1 MGPDSFLFTSP
12 GLCSMSSSL
21 EFSVAMTCCP
31 ASPSL
36 LSLFCICLYK
46 TFIKP
51 TFWTP
56 HPQKPTHSSKPHLN
70 PIYFLKASEPFRVIK
85 SLCFKKSCSYGHLC
99 LLYCAFNV
107 SFLYCCYLSKCL
119 ISPKTLQ
126 APGRK
131 GTSFLSLFCS
141 LHRT

>member
-12 GLCSMSSSL
+12 GLYSMSSPL

-85 SLCFKKSCSYGHLC
+85 SLSVLKNPAAMVICVFCIVLLMYHFYTVVTC
-99 LLYCAFNV
+99 LNI
-107 SFLYCCYLSKCL
+107 SFLQKHFR
-119 ISPKTLQ
+119 PQEGRGQ
-126 APGRK
+126 A
-131 GTSFLSLFCS
+131 F
-141 LHRT
+141 